1 MHGSSLVALP
11 NDELLTV
18 FYGGYHESSL
28 DVKLYQAR
36 YRQGKWEPATPLISP
51 GDVGQLTK
59 RYTRRVG
66 NSSLFRDAAGKL
78 HLFFCSVG
86 FFGWSCSSV
95 NQMTSSDNGQTWSAS
110 VRLLTSP
117 LFNISTLVR
126 SPAVPLADG
135 GFLLPVYYEL
145 TNKFP
150 EVLEFDAAG
159 TFVRKQRMS
168 AFHGSLQACLVP
180 INKHEA
186 HAYLRNRYEQPAE
199 LYYQKTSDGGRTWS
213 STTTLAVENR
223 DSCVAAVR
231 VEGLGYLLAYNP
243 SRDRDQL
250 RLTFSRDGL
259 SWKDIKTL
267 EQRDPQDQRRLI
279 EYSYPTM
286 LVQGNIIDLFYTW
299 NRQGF
304 KHLRFTTDWVKEQ
317 IHD

>member
-1 MHGSSLVALP
+1 M
-11 NDELLTV
+11 
-18 FYGGYHESSL
+18 
-28 DVKLYQAR
+28 
-36 YRQGKWEPATPLISP
+36 
-51 GDVGQLTK
+51 TK

-66 NSSLFRDAAGKL
+66 NSSLYRDAADRL

-86 FFGWSCSSV
+86 YFGWSCSSV
-95 NQMTSSDNGQTWSAS
+95 NQMTSLDNGHTWSTP

-150 EVLEFDAAG
+150 EVLEFNATGA
-159 TFVRKQRMS
+159 FVRKQRMS

-180 INKHEA
+180 INEHEA
-186 HAYLRNRYEQPAE
+186 HAYLRNRYEQPPE

-213 STTTLAVENR
+213 STSTLPVENR
-223 DSCVAAVR
+223 DACVAAVR
-231 VEGLGYLLAYNP
+231 VEGLGYLMAYNP
-243 SRDRDQL
+243 TTERDVL
-250 RLTFSRDGL
+250 RLAFSRDGL
-259 SWKDIKTL
+259 TWKDIKTL

-286 LVQGNIIDLFYTW
+286 LVQRNVIDLFYTW
-299 NRQGF
+299 NREGF
-304 KHLRFTTDWVKEQ
+304 RHLRFTTDCVKEQ
-317 IHD
+317 LHD

>member
-36 YRQGKWEPATPLISP
+36 YRQGKWEAATPLLSP
-51 GDVGQLTK
+51 GDVGQMLK

-66 NSSLFRDAAGKL
+66 NSSLHRDAAGRL

-86 FFGWSCSSV
+86 YFGWSCSSI
-95 NQMTSSDNGQTWSAS
+95 NQMTSLDNGHSWSAPI
-110 VRLLTSP
+110 RLLTSP

-135 GFLLPVYYEL
+135 GFLLPVYYEM

-150 EVLEFDAAG
+150 EVLEFDATG

-168 AFHGSLQACLVP
+168 ALHGSLQACLVP
-180 INKHEA
+180 INEHEA

-199 LYYQKTSDGGRTWS
+199 LYYQKTSDGGRTWT
-213 STTTLAVENR
+213 STTTLPVENR
-223 DSCVAAVR
+223 DSCVATAR
-231 VEGLGYLLAYNP
+231 LEGMGYLMAYNP
-243 SRDRDQL
+243 SKDRDEL
-250 RLTFSRDGL
+250 RLAYSRNGVT
-259 SWKDIKTL
+259 WKDIKTL
-267 EQRDPQDQRRLI
+267 EKGDPNDHLRLN
-279 EYSYPTM
+279 EFSYPTM
-286 LVQGNIIDLFYTW
+286 LVQGSVIDLFYTCH
-299 NRQGF
+299 REGF

-317 IHD
+317 LHD